1 MKRKK
6 YTHKFVEFFVL
17 IVVEKRKWHDVIIK
31 LGLSFTFLTDCSAN
45 THKIT
50 LIFPKKDGKF
60 QLKIYIEQ
68 IK

>member
-6 YTHKFVEFFVL
+6 YTHKFIEFFVL
-17 IVVEKRKWHDVIIK
+17 IVIEKRKWHDVTIK
-31 LGLSFTFLTDCSAN
+31 LGLSFTFQTDCSAN

-50 LIFPKKDGKF
+50 LIFPKIDEKS